1 MKFNF
6 GRKYNIEWKPVGST
20 YLTVGSTYLTDLVS
34 RRELYKES
42 LLNPCAEVVLN
53 EQYER
58 RIILRRS
65 DLSRGSLNEPR
76 ETVGIGDISSMSLSR
91 EKIARAEI
99 IIFLDDDGQTKV
111 LKNRYGIQ

>member
-20 YLTVGSTYLTDLVS
+20 YLNDWVS
-34 RRELYKES
+34 KRELYKES
-42 LLNPCAEVVLN
+42 IQNQRREVRFHDDLFKN
-53 EQYER
+53 

-65 DLSRGSLNEPR
+65 DLSRGSLNEHR

-91 EKIARAEI
+91 EKMARAEI